1 MNEQDINN
9 IIKGLEPYINQKM
22 KENSIVVKNS
32 TEKENSNLVY
42 SLKEVFQNELKEQK
56 EHIIE
61 IKSDVKEVKS
71 KLEFQNGRV
80 RKLEDWQNST
90 QGDLKGLKDMGDNY
104 RLDKGKI
111 WTGIGLLMF
120 FGGVI
125 ITLSI
130 MAIDT
135 KIEKAVEQALA
146 KYDIEY
152 QSYEE
157 R

>member
-1 MNEQDINN
+1 MNEDQFKQFITQA
-9 IIKGLEPYINQKM
+9 L
-22 KENSIVVKNS
+22 KENAVLVKNS

-56 EHIIE
+56 EHIME
-61 IKSDVKEVKS
+61 IKSDVKDIKG

-90 QGDLKGLKDMGDNY
+90 QADLKGLKDMGDNY

-125 ITLSI
+125 ITLSV
-130 MAIDT
+130 MAIDS
-135 KIEKAVEQALA
+135 KIEKAVEQALLD
-146 KYDIEY
+146 KINKVEY
-152 QSYEE
+152 EK
-157 R
+157 